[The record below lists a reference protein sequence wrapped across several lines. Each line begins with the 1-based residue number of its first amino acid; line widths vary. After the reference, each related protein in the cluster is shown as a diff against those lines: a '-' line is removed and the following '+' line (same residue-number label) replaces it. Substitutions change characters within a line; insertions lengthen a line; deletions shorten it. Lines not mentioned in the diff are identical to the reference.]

1 MTDDQKQRLR
11 WARDMLLTARE
22 KLVEERNLATHGRSV
37 NFIQIIT
44 MVDAVALIAKE
55 MVETTGGVTK

>member
-1 MTDDQKQRLR
+1 MTDDQKERLS
-11 WARDMLLTARE
+11 WAREMLLTARE
-22 KLVEERNLATHGRSV
+22 RLVEERNLATNGRSV

-55 MVETTGGVTK
+55 MVEA